1 MWLWKKYR
9 KSSGV
14 WETKLRLEKL
24 KKGEYEQRTFH
35 PVKEARDFWKLFC
48 GQEGSGDPSAPWLG
62 VLKEAIKENVSEP
75 REDGITFEYTSA
87 RKVTTKNK
95 NWSAPGPDKI
105 ANFGGKRMYLTRGRV
120 QEFLSN
126 RKQTSRHSL
135 VVYGRYNIIDSEARS
150 IFPRKSVPDHLLKYH
165 LQVVYFVPV
174 TTNESSPWKAWLD
187 GARATWHEREMQ
199 WNFWQPPYWSNGV
212 SRQSELEA
220 ESQYGLGRC

>member
-1 MWLWKKYR
+1 MNTNKERSIRLRKRGISGSSFVDRKEVETLRHHGWEYWKR
-9 KSSGV
+9 QS
-14 WETKLRLEKL
+14 RRMFQNLEKMEL
-24 KKGEYEQRTFH
+24 HLSTRQLGKLQRRT
-35 PVKEARDFWKLFC
+35 RI
-48 GQEGSGDPSAPWLG
+48 G
-62 VLKEAIKENVSEP
+62 VLL
-75 REDGITFEYTSA
+75 GL
-87 RKVTTKNK
+87 TK
-95 NWSAPGPDKI
+95 SLI
-105 ANFGGKRMYLTRGRV
+105 FGGKRMYLTRGRV